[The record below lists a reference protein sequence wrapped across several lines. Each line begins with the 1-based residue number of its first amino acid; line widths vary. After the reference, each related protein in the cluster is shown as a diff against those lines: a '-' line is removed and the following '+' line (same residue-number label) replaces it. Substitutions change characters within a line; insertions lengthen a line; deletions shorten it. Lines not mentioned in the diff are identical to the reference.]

1 MLDGTRD
8 ESGKSRTSHG
18 LSLTSSKQRT
28 DIVRFAFY
36 KVYSGS
42 SWKGVNE
49 ECLDCSQGK
58 QLGCYRKCE
67 WKAQRLLGASSAKY
81 IKLSLCYSQG
91 TVWKP

>member
-1 MLDGTRD
+1 MLEGTRD
-8 ESGKSRTSHG
+8 ESGKASPSHG
-18 LSLTSSKQRT
+18 VSLTSSKQRT
-28 DIVRFAFY
+28 DNVRFAFY

-49 ECLDCSQGK
+49 EGLDCSQGK

-67 WKAQRLLGASSAKY
+67 WKAQRLLSGSSTKY
-81 IKLSLCYSQG
+81 VTLSLRYSQG